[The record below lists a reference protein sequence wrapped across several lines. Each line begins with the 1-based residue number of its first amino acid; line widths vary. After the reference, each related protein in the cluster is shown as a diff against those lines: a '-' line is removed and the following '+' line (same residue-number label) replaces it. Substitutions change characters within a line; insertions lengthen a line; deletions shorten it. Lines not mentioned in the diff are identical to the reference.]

1 MDIMRKVFTGF
12 GRPTVAEVNLRS
24 LEFNYRQLKKR
35 IPKGVKIL
43 AVVKADA
50 YGHGAIPISLKLESL
65 GVEYLGVAMAGEGV
79 GLRKGGV
86 KAPILILGGIFEGEL
101 DQVFR
106 FSLTPVAF
114 GKDSLQLLSRE
125 AERRRRKVRVH
136 LKVDTGM
143 GRLGVPMN
151 LWSTFLEEMKRFPI
165 IEVEGILSHFSMTD
179 EDGGAFTTHQ
189 WNEFQKAVAIA
200 KKMGIFCKY
209 LHMANSATLTTLPSC
224 SGNLVR
230 PGIMLYGS
238 YPSPT
243 FQDLIKLKPVMIL
256 KTCIHFLKSVPSGTK
271 ISYGGTFITKGESLI
286 ATLPIG
292 YADGYSRHLSNQG
305 EVLIRGKRAPIVG
318 KVCMDF
324 IMVDVT
330 EISNVSLG
338 DEVILM
344 GKQGKEQI
352 TAEEIAEKIDS
363 VPYEVLC
370 LIGKRVPRIYKE

>member
-1 MDIMRKVFTGF
+1 MDIMMKVFTGF

-35 IPKGVKIL
+35 IPKEVKIL

-86 KAPILILGGIFEGEL
+86 KAPILILGGIYEGEL

-106 FSLTPVAF
+106 FNLTPVAF
-114 GKDSLQLLSRE
+114 GKDSLRLLSKE
-125 AERRRRKVRVH
+125 AERRRKKVRVH
-136 LKVDTGM
+136 LKVDTGI
-143 GRLGVPMN
+143 GRLGVPLN
-151 LWSTFLEEMKRFPI
+151 LWPGFLEEIKRFPI

-179 EDGGAFTTHQ
+179 EDEGAFTTHQ
-189 WNEFQKAVAIA
+189 WRKFQKAVAMA
-200 KKMGIFCKY
+200 EKMGIFCKY
-209 LHMANSATLTTLPSC
+209 LHMANSATLTTIPSC

-238 YPSPT
+238 YPSPM
-243 FQDLIKLKPVMIL
+243 FQDLIKLKPVMTL

-271 ISYGGTFITKGESLI
+271 ISYGGTFITKRESLI

-330 EISNVSLG
+330 EIPNVSLG
-338 DEVILM
+338 DEVILI
-344 GKQGKEQI
+344 GKQGKERI
-352 TAEEIAEKIDS
+352 TAEEIAEKIGS
-363 VPYEVLC
+363 IPYEVLC
-370 LIGKRVPRIYKE
+370 LIGKRVPRLYKE